1 MEGADHGGA
10 RRPPG
15 RGGSYPGPVDDRED
29 LDLPP
34 YEDAGNHTDAS
45 HTALPARVEAWRR
58 RTATGALLTGIAR
71 GLGQVFEPER
81 EPPPIVAE
89 ARGEPL
95 GPPRPVE
102 AVLDP
107 DDPTASSLVVRRW
120 LMEEVQEGNPAP
132 GDGAGSAS

>member
-1 MEGADHGGA
+1 MDDLDDLDDLDVQLDEGAGG
-10 RRPPG
+10 
-15 RGGSYPGPVDDRED
+15 
-29 LDLPP
+29 
-34 YEDAGNHTDAS
+34 

-81 EPPPIVAE
+81 EQPAIVAE
-89 ARGEPL
+89 APGEPF

-107 DDPTASSLVVRRW
+107 DDPSASSLVVRRW
-120 LMEEVQEGNPAP
+120 LMDRPVDGGDAP
-132 GDGAGSAS
+132 GEGHPPGS

>member
-1 MEGADHGGA
+1 MDELDDLDDLGLPFDEGA
-10 RRPPG
+10 
-15 RGGSYPGPVDDRED
+15 
-29 LDLPP
+29 
-34 YEDAGNHTDAS
+34 GN

-81 EPPPIVAE
+81 EQPAIVAE
-89 ARGEPL
+89 APGEPL

-107 DDPTASSLVVRRW
+107 DDPAASSLVVRRW
-120 LMEEVQEGNPAP
+120 LMEQRDPAP
-132 GDGAGSAS
+132 GNGAGSAP

>member
-1 MEGADHGGA
+1 MD
-10 RRPPG
+10 
-15 RGGSYPGPVDDRED
+15 D
-29 LDLPP
+29 LDHLDDLGLSLD
-34 YEDAGNHTDAS
+34 EGTEI

-81 EPPPIVAE
+81 EEPAIVAP
-89 ARGEPL
+89 APGEPP

-107 DDPTASSLVVRRW
+107 DDPSASSLVVRRW
-120 LMEEVQEGNPAP
+120 LMEGAEPPDRPRPSERKVEP
-132 GDGAGSAS
+132 GP